1 MKIISSYPLG
11 TAYVHLTSVVKDYR
25 IWLILRQIL
34 MANSGSMDNNAS
46 SQVTSCAIFSINN
59 AEIKFLLT

>member
-11 TAYVHLTSVVKDYR
+11 TAYVHLTSVKDYR

-34 MANSGSMDNNAS
+34 MANSGSMDNDAS